1 MGRKKPKFSNFVKN
15 IMRNRA
21 SPHAIDKTWD
31 LFSQALKPPTPAV
44 PSETPKEEEVKKEDV
59 NIDENAE
66 ETEKKEKKRKKEKKK
81 DKVDSPDSD
90 VEVQKEDENSKK
102 KSKK

>member
-44 PSETPKEEEVKKEDV
+44 PSETPKENEVKEEDV
-59 NIDENAE
+59 KMEDVKIDENAE
-66 ETEKKEKKRKKEKKK
+66 ETEKKEKKEKKRKKEKKK

-90 VEVQKEDENSKK
+90 VEV
-102 KSKK
+102 